1 MSAGYHTEQ
10 SFQNILNEH
19 KTLID
24 YAVWPYRR
32 KFKSAS
38 FDEIVCDAEY
48 GLYLAFCR
56 YDPSRGMKFS
66 TFALHIMRQTIIDGF
81 RLKGSRR
88 NALRTTFSIDVID
101 DLTEPSLRSTET
113 GYQRVEDQ
121 EIVAAILNSLDGH
134 SRRLIN
140 LRFFDGLKVN
150 EIAERTGL
158 PRRDVSRQINQILRR
173 LAEKF
178 SDDRQ
183 PGKSNSG

>member
-38 FDEIVCDAEY
+38 LDEIVCDAEY

-56 YDPSRGMKFS
+56 FDPSRGMKFS

-88 NALRTTFSIDVID
+88 NALSTTFSIDAID
-101 DLTEPSLRSTET
+101 DLTEPSLRSTEI
-113 GYQRVEDQ
+113 GYQRIEDR
-121 EIVAAILNSLDGH
+121 EMVSAILNSLDEQSCH
-134 SRRLIN
+134 LIN
-140 LRFFDGLKVN
+140 LRFFDGLKVK
-150 EIAERTGL
+150 EIAERMGL
-158 PRRDVSRQINQILRR
+158 SRHDVSRQINRILRR

-178 SDDRQ
+178 E
-183 PGKSNSG
+183 